1 MIFYWSRR
9 VPFHIEVAET
19 SEDMLE
25 WKITLEQ
32 ALAQAPSVAL
42 VMGHNGI
49 YPRKKAVLDFT
60 NQSSAI
66 SSVIYMDGTL
76 LNSKNQISSTTVNAL
91 REATS
96 RGVKIVIATGKAH
109 PAVIDI
115 FKMVDLTRKD
125 GIASEFSPG
134 VFLQTLLKKSHFM
147 TRILHRSY
155 QTRRSRSCRA
165 LQLLFKVSLLM
176 FEISSLVLKK

>member
-1 MIFYWSRR
+1 MADRPMMPYYHGFEILTRDD
-9 VPFHIEVAET
+9 VNAET

-49 YPRKKAVLDFT
+49 YPRSNGWMRAYVV
-60 NQSSAI
+60 QHAI
-66 SSVIYMDGTL
+66 KEVSQREPECHILIDSRIIYKGTL

-96 RGVKIVIATGKAH
+96 RGVKIVIATGKPSDH
-109 PAVIDI
+109 
-115 FKMVDLTRKD
+115 
-125 GIASEFSPG
+125 E
-134 VFLQTLLKKSHFM
+134 
-147 TRILHRSY
+147 
-155 QTRRSRSCRA
+155 
-165 LQLLFKVSLLM
+165 
-176 FEISSLVLKK
+176 

>member
-1 MIFYWSRR
+1 MVLFPDGCDGRA
-9 VPFHIEVAET
+9 FTLKAET

-49 YPRKKAVLDFT
+49 YP
-60 NQSSAI
+60 
-66 SSVIYMDGTL
+66 
-76 LNSKNQISSTTVNAL
+76 SKNQISSTTVNAL

-125 GIASEFSPG
+125 GIVSEFSPG
-134 VFLQTLLKKSHFM
+134 VFLQRVTDSTTLIGKTVLVGYGAE
-147 TRILHRSY
+147 L
-155 QTRRSRSCRA
+155 SCPTTA
-165 LQLLFKVSLLM
+165 LQGK
-176 FEISSLVLKK
+176 LVDV